1 MASTELQGSCC
12 TRVYL
17 VGAGPGDVGLM
28 TVRGLELIERADCIV
43 FDYLANEALL
53 AHAKPDVDLVYVGKK
68 GFEAHIGQEG
78 INRILVDK
86 ARDLDAAYRAACAG
100 GDAARRAE
108 AGRGRTPSIVRLKG
122 GDPFVFGRGGEEAL
136 ALAAAGVPFEVV
148 PGVTSGVAA
157 PAYAGVPVTHRGVA
171 SSVTFVTGNEDP
183 EKNEP
188 MFDWE
193 ALARMVS
200 SGSTLCFYM
209 GMRNL
214 ALIVDQLCR
223 FGASPETPVALVRWG
238 TTPRQQTVAAT
249 LETAVDEACAA
260 KLAAPVM
267 IVVGNVAALRAD
279 LSWFERRALFGKRV
293 VVTRS
298 RAQAGVFSELLLD
311 EGADVEEF
319 PTIAIADPDDFGP
332 LDRAIEGL
340 SDGSYD
346 WVVFT
351 SANGVERF
359 FERLAGSKAFLRDA
373 RIFARARVAAIGPAS
388 ARAVERF
395 GIVCD
400 AVPDEYRAEAV
411 FDALRAAGLAAGERV
426 LIPRAQEA
434 REILPELLA
443 DMDVQ
448 VDVAPAYRTVPP
460 EGGDVERLRSR
471 LAAGEVDAI
480 TFTSSSTVRNLVAVL
495 GDSARDLLSGVDLFS
510 IGPITSRELEA
521 CGLAPRAEAAE
532 YTVPG
537 LLDAMKA
544 TYGRG

>member
-1 MASTELQGSCC
+1 MASIELQGSCC
-12 TRVYL
+12 ARVYL
-17 VGAGPGDVGLM
+17 VGAGPGDAGLM

-53 AHAKPDVDLVYVGKK
+53 AHAKPGADLVYVGKK
-68 GFEAHIGQEG
+68 GFEEHIGQEG

-86 ARDLDAAYRAACAG
+86 ARELDAAYRAARTG
-100 GDAARRAE
+100 GDAPRRAE
-108 AGRGRTPSIVRLKG
+108 ADRGRAPSIVRLKG

-136 ALAAAGVPFEVV
+136 ALAAAGVPFEVI

-183 EKNEP
+183 EKNES
-188 MFDWE
+188 MLDWE

-214 ALIVDQLCR
+214 ALIVEQLRR
-223 FGASPETPVALVRWG
+223 FGASPKTPTVLIRWG

-249 LETAVDEACAA
+249 LETAVDEAAA
-260 KLAAPVM
+260 AQLSAPAM
-267 IVVGNVAALRAD
+267 IVVGNVAALHAD
-279 LSWFERRALFGKRV
+279 LAWFERRPLFGRRV

-311 EGADVEEF
+311 EGADVDEF
-319 PTIAIADPDDFGP
+319 PTIAVADPDDFGP
-332 LDRAIEGL
+332 LDHALEEL

-359 FERLAGSKAFLRDA
+359 FERLAVSSASPRDA
-373 RIFARARVAAIGPAS
+373 RIFARARVAAIGPVS
-388 ARAVERF
+388 ARALERF

-411 FDALRAAGLAAGERV
+411 FDTLRAVGLAAGERV

-434 REILPELLA
+434 REVLPELLA
-443 DMDVQ
+443 DMGVQ
-448 VDVAPAYRTVPP
+448 VDVAPAYRTVLP

-471 LAAGEVDAI
+471 LAAGEIDAI

-495 GDSARDLLSGVDLFS
+495 GDDARDLLAGVDLFS
-510 IGPITSRELEA
+510 IGPITSRELETH
-521 CGLAPRAEAAE
+521 GLVLRAEASE

-537 LLDAMKA
+537 LLDAMRE
-544 TYGRG
+544 TYGKA